1 MVNPSADLLEFGF
14 PTDCVSH
21 DAALQVKRL
30 CRQTMKPFVPLRS
43 SGVASFVA
51 GLRNGLDS
59 IEHVGEAD

>member
-1 MVNPSADLLEFGF
+1 MVKADAVVF

-51 GLRNGLDS
+51 GLRHGLESFDAAT
-59 IEHVGEAD
+59 GAD